1 MFQNQSVSFS
11 GIQPSGNLTLGNYLG
26 ALRNFSAFSEKYK
39 CFYCVVDEHAITVRQ
54 APAELRRRTYETLAL
69 YLACGLDPERNT
81 LYVQSHVPE
90 HAELAWLLNCFTM
103 FGELS
108 RMTQFKDKS
117 AKNADNINAGLFT
130 YPALMAADILLYQA
144 DLVPVGVDQKQ
155 HVEIARDIAGRFNG
169 IYGETFRLPEPF
181 IPAIGAKIM
190 SLAEPTRKMSK
201 SDANEN
207 AKILV
212 MDKPEDILRKF
223 KRAVTDS
230 YGEVRRGEDKPGVN
244 NLITIYSVA
253 TGKTPEQVEAE
264 FAGRGYGDFKI
275 ACGEAVIEMLRP
287 FREQVEDLMKN
298 KDYLEQ
304 VALRGA
310 ERAEHYALRTLSKVQ
325 KKVGFVARPRPQG
338 K

>member
-1 MFQNQSVSFS
+1 
-11 GIQPSGNLTLGNYLG
+11 
-26 ALRNFSAFSEKYK
+26 
-39 CFYCVVDEHAITVRQ
+39 
-54 APAELRRRTYETLAL
+54 
-69 YLACGLDPERNT
+69 
-81 LYVQSHVPE
+81 
-90 HAELAWLLNCFTM
+90 
-103 FGELS
+103 
-108 RMTQFKDKS
+108 
-117 AKNADNINAGLFT
+117 
-130 YPALMAADILLYQA
+130 MAADILLYQA

-325 KKVGFVARPRPQG
+325 RKVGFVARPRPQG